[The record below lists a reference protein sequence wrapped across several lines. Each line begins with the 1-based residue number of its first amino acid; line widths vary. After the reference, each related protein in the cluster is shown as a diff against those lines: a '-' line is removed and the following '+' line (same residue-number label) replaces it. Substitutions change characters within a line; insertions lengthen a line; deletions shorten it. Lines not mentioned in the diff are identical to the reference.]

1 MKLAKTHEKQG
12 GGGSVETI
20 CMDENFRDA
29 LDEFGL
35 IDLGFVG
42 SKFTCFKNFA
52 NGVQYGRDLIV

>member
-1 MKLAKTHEKQG
+1 MRNKG

-42 SKFTCFKNFA
+42 SKFTWFKNFA